1 MTVMRTVGSRRG
13 STMEVDGFLL
23 TSLNLKIK
31 AEPSFFC
38 PLTGK
43 GSRREILCTR
53 ALPIP
58 WFCGLS

>member
-1 MTVMRTVGSRRG
+1 MTVMRTVGSGRG
-13 STMEVDGFLL
+13 NTMEVEGFLL

-43 GSRREILCTR
+43 CSRRELLCTR
-53 ALPIP
+53 ALPILR
-58 WFCGLS
+58 F